1 MTGNLT
7 SMQTEFVVD
16 ASVSIKWLNQDRED
30 LTAQAQDIL
39 LKAEEEKIFLFAPD
53 LLVHEVL
60 NVLIR
65 AKGLRGKQLED
76 AVDEFWQLPLSF
88 FSTDRV
94 LSSIASVIASQTGM
108 SFYDAAYVALALN
121 NQQPL
126 ITNNSKDQQAV
137 SEVKVIPLSAWAL
150 D

>member
-1 MTGNLT
+1 
-7 SMQTEFVVD
+7 MQTEFVVD

-30 LTAQAQDIL
+30 LTEQAQDIL

-53 LLVHEVL
+53 LIIHEVL

-76 AVDEFWQLPLSF
+76 AIDEFWQLPLSL

-94 LSSIASVIASQTGM
+94 LSSTASVIAAQTGM
-108 SFYDAAYVALALN
+108 TFYDATYVALALN
-121 NQQPL
+121 NQQSL
-126 ITNNSKDQQAV
+126 ITNNSKDQNVV
-137 SEVKVIPLSAWAL
+137 SEVHVISLADWKL
-150 D
+150 